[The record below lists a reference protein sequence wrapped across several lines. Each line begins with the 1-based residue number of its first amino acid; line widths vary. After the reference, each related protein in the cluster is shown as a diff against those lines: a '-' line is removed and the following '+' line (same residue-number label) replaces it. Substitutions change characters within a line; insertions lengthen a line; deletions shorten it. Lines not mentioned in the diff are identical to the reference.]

1 MNIKSWPTIQLQN
14 ARTHNYYRIF
24 EFLNHER
31 TFNTHTLFSNEL
43 WWFVHFKANSKNLV
57 LCLNCSHWTFFCS
70 YVVVFFGLL
79 CDVEIKFNTMVH
91 SKGIWPRLLGDCTHG
106 VFAVIFY
113 FSVRLPSFLSGAHTH
128 HNFFVHFVSSPW
140 IQCSHRFN
148 ELVSMFFFFLIS
160 SFLCL

>member
-1 MNIKSWPTIQLQN
+1 
-14 ARTHNYYRIF
+14 
-24 EFLNHER
+24 
-31 TFNTHTLFSNEL
+31 
-43 WWFVHFKANSKNLV
+43 
-57 LCLNCSHWTFFCS
+57 
-70 YVVVFFGLL
+70 
-79 CDVEIKFNTMVH
+79 MVH

-148 ELVSMFFFFLIS
+148 ELVSMFFFDFVVSMSLKATKTRPLATNNVHLHQRRQLNPDRDCRCNSTFFTKMFAHEFFSLRSNRMCVCVLYMDVICNNMPS
-160 SFLCL
+160 ITDLRQREREAKPLKSNSI